1 MQMYLFSLRNQK
13 VPGFRFFSLYLK
25 NKTDIKMKRTLL
37 SALFLLL
44 TVAGFACTNLIVG
57 KKASVDGSVM
67 CTYNCDG
74 FGFAQP
80 LSWYAP
86 GRHAPGEMIAIRG
99 FGPFAREPRYV
110 AQADYTYGV
119 VGLMNENQVTIVETT
134 WDGRRE
140 LVNPEGY
147 LDYFTLMD
155 LALQRSASAREA
167 IKVINDLVQEY
178 GYNSTGENLTIC
190 DKDEAWIM
198 EIIGKGKDRKGAV
211 WVAMRLPDDCITAY
225 ANASRIR
232 QFPQAKKADKKLG
245 FCVVEGECM
254 YSADVI
260 SFAREMG
267 YFDGKDADFSFREAY
282 GPLDFSAIR
291 YCEARV
297 WSFFRHHYDKDV
309 MDSYLPFINGQ
320 TDVIDHLPLWIKPD
334 APLSVRDLMNDMRDH
349 YEGTALDMTADVS
362 AGPWASPYRNQ
373 PVNFKDSEGTAMFRE
388 RPIGCQQSGMTM
400 VCQMRSFLPDEVG
413 GVTYFNMDDATMVA
427 YVPVYCSISRIPE
440 PFRRENN
447 NIREF
452 STESA
457 FWMNNFVANMVYPR
471 WSAMIGD
478 LREAQSELEDFY
490 AEDQKAVEQQI
501 ADMTHLD
508 RVNFLTRKTEE
519 YTDKMMKRWDKL
531 AKLLIV
537 KHNDQIMQPSEN
549 GVIVP
554 GRRSSPAYAPAFI
567 DAVHAQTGDRYVKP
581 ETK

>member
-1 MQMYLFSLRNQK
+1 
-13 VPGFRFFSLYLK
+13 
-25 NKTDIKMKRTLL
+25 MKKILLTTLL
-37 SALFLLL
+37 SFL

-74 FGFAQP
+74 FGFASS
-80 LSWYAP
+80 LSWSPA
-86 GRHAPGEMIAIRG
+86 GRHAPGEMIALRG
-99 FGPFAREPRYV
+99 FGPFAREPHYISQV
-110 AQADYTYGV
+110 DYTYGV
-119 VGLMNENQVTIVETT
+119 VGLMNELQVSIVETT

-140 LVNPEGY
+140 LMNPEGY

-178 GYNSTGENLTIC
+178 GYNSTGESFAVC

-198 EIIGKGKDRKGAV
+198 EIIGKGKGRKGAV
-211 WVAMRLPDDCITAY
+211 WVAMRVPDDCISAY
-225 ANASRIR
+225 ANSSRIR

-254 YSADVI
+254 YSSDVI
-260 SFAREMG
+260 DFAREMG
-267 YFDGKDADFSFREAY
+267 YYEGPNADFSFREAY

-297 WSFFRHHYDKDV
+297 WSFFRHHYDKDE
-309 MDSYLPFINGQ
+309 MDSYLPFLNGQ

-373 PVNFKDSEGTAMFRE
+373 PVNFKDSEGTDMFRE

-427 YVPVYCSISRIPE
+427 YVPVYCSIDRIPE
-440 PFRRENN
+440 PFRQENN

-471 WSAMIGD
+471 WSAMIDD
-478 LREAQSELEDFY
+478 LREAQTELEDFY
-490 AEDQKAVEQQI
+490 AEDQKTVEAQV

-508 RVNFLTRKTEE
+508 RVRFLTRKTEE
-519 YTDKMMKRWDKL
+519 YTDQMMKRWDKL

-537 KHNDQIMQPSEN
+537 KHNDQIMQPSKDGE
-549 GVIVP
+549 IVP
-554 GRRSSPAYAPAFI
+554 GRRTSPAYAPAFI
-567 DAVHAQTGDRYVKP
+567 DAVKAQTGDRYVKP
-581 ETK
+581 VAKTE